1 MTQNIKNFIENG
13 EKEFEEKFG
22 FLNNIIESHCIIGA
36 KEWNWGKEIKRF
48 IYSRQISLIKMIVEM
63 VESEK
68 KNMASVS
75 DIDNEIYQAQH
86 LGYKTALDTI
96 SSKLKT
102 LTDGK

>member
-48 IYSRQISLIKMIVEM
+48 IYSRQISLIKMIVEGCCKDCQNKLQ
-63 VESEK
+63 SIYEK
-68 KNMASVS
+68 
-75 DIDNEIYQAQH
+75 
-86 LGYKTALDTI
+86 
-96 SSKLKT
+96 
-102 LTDGK
+102 